1 MENKQNALIAG
12 LAIALVLALVVIAY
26 LLGQRAAESRSSPA
40 ALQATA
46 AVDPPQP
53 GAGAPSPLPSSAV
66 ASPAPSPEPSKLEV
80 VEGFGGEEP
89 SAAPAQ
95 PAGPEA
101 TERIE
106 RRENGE
112 IVIRSAGTGDTDKID
127 IKSYFQRVA
136 EIQVGGTDTAGFA
149 EAFMERL
156 KTSVTTGD
164 LSPIDELI
172 KNVDKSTRAF
182 KQLDPPEACAEYHQ
196 KALESLSETR
206 ALLKDLRT
214 GIGAKDMSLLGTLA
228 GQAQQLQAKADELTA
243 LEKAL
248 KARAR

>member
-1 MENKQNALIAG
+1 
-12 LAIALVLALVVIAY
+12 LVVALVVIAY
-26 LLGQRAAESRSSPA
+26 LLGQRSGEHRGAVLHAATTVEPPEPA
-40 ALQATA
+40 APILSPT
-46 AVDPPQP
+46 P
-53 GAGAPSPLPSSAV
+53 GAGA
-66 ASPAPSPEPSKLEV
+66 ASPAASPEPSKLEI
-80 VEGFGGEEP
+80 VEGFGGEQAQP
-89 SAAPAQ
+89 AAAQ
-95 PAGPEA
+95 PAGPEP

-106 RRENGE
+106 RRDNGE
-112 IVIRSAGTGDTDKID
+112 IVIRSAGTGETDKID

-136 EIQVGGTDTAGFA
+136 EIQVGGTDTVGFA
-149 EAFMERL
+149 ESFMERL

-182 KQLDPPEACAEYHQ
+182 KQLEPPEACAEYHQ

-214 GIGAKDMSLLGTLA
+214 GIAAKDMSLLGSLA
-228 GQAQQLQAKADELTA
+228 GQAQQLQTKADELTA

>member
-1 MENKQNALIAG
+1 MENKQNVLIAG
-12 LAIALVLALVVIAY
+12 LAVALVLALVVIAY
-26 LLGQRAAESRSSPA
+26 LLGQRSAESRGPA
-40 ALQATA
+40 ALLQATA

-53 GAGAPSPLPSSAV
+53 EAAAAPPSPAGAAAAPS
-66 ASPAPSPEPSKLEV
+66 PSPEPSKLEI

-89 SAAPAQ
+89 SAAADQ
-95 PAGPEA
+95 PSGPEA

-112 IVIRSAGTGDTDKID
+112 IVIRSAGTGETDRID

-149 EAFMERL
+149 EAFLERL
-156 KTSVTTGD
+156 KTSVTSGD

-172 KNVDKSTRAF
+172 KKVDKSARAL
-182 KQLDPPEACAEYHQ
+182 KQLEPPEACAEYHQ
-196 KALESLSETR
+196 KTLDNLSETR

-214 GIGAKDMSLLGTLA
+214 GIAAKDMSLLGSLA
-228 GQAQQLQAKADELTA
+228 GQAQQLQARADELTA

>member
-1 MENKQNALIAG
+1 MENKQNVLITG
-12 LAIALVLALVVIAY
+12 LAIALVVALVVIAY
-26 LLGQRAAESRSSPA
+26 LLGQRSGEHRGSVLHAATVMETPESAAPALPTPA
-40 ALQATA
+40 AA
-46 AVDPPQP
+46 A
-53 GAGAPSPLPSSAV
+53 
-66 ASPAPSPEPSKLEV
+66 ASPTPSPEPSKLEI

-89 SAAPAQ
+89 SAAPSQAS
-95 PAGPEA
+95 GPEA

-112 IVIRSAGTGDTDKID
+112 IVIRSAGTGATDKID

-149 EAFMERL
+149 ESFMERL

-182 KQLDPPEACAEYHQ
+182 KQLEPPEACAEYHQ

-214 GIGAKDMSLLGTLA
+214 GIAAKDMSLLGSLA
-228 GQAQQLQAKADELTA
+228 GQAQQLQTKADELTA